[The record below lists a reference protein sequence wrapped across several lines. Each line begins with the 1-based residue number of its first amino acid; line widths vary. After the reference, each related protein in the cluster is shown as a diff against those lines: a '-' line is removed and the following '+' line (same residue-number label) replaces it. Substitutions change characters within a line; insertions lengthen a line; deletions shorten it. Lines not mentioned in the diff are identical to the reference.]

1 MPDVRFLQIHT
12 LTTYPAALLNRDD
25 AGLAKRLPFG
35 GTTRARI
42 SSQCQKRHWRMAS
55 DQWALCR
62 IPDLSDRD
70 FGIRSRRIF
79 SDRIASPLISE
90 GFDASNVIEVV
101 SALRERLF
109 PKQDDGTTAE
119 GDGDSGSGRRRT
131 RQKADDQLVSLRFD
145 QAFLLGRAEIEYL
158 TDLCRRVLA
167 GNDELKQAL
176 FEKPKKKSSLTPFQ
190 RDLRADLTD
199 NLKEIAKGTIVPR
212 SVEAALFGRMV
223 TSDLVSNPDAA
234 IHVAHAFTVHE
245 IERELDFMTAVDDL
259 KDASEGDDAGAAGMF
274 DMELAS
280 GLYYGYVVV
289 DTPLLVKNLSKDR
302 AIAGKVVEHLVHLIA
317 QVSPGAKK
325 GSTAPYA
332 WAELVLVEA
341 GARQP
346 RTLANAFRTAIPLR
360 RNSGALLETAVA
372 KMEDHVSKLDG
383 GYGRHEARRVLN
395 LSDTKLASAAPLDL
409 DALAEWSGHAVCA
422 GVAQ

>member
-42 SSQCQKRHWRMAS
+42 SSQCQKRHWRTAS
-55 DQWALCR
+55 DQWALR
-62 IPDLSDRD
+62 TISGLSDRD

-79 SDRIASPLISE
+79 SDRIASTLKSE
-90 GFDASNVIEVV
+90 GFDVSKVVEVV

-109 PKQDDGTTAE
+109 PAKDDGTTTQ
-119 GDGDSGSGRRRT
+119 GGGNGGSGRGHA
-131 RQKADDQLVSLRFD
+131 RQQPEDPLLSLQFD
-145 QAFLLGRAEIEYL
+145 QAFLMGRAEIEYL
-158 TDLCRRVLA
+158 TDLCRQVLS
-167 GNDELKQAL
+167 GDEERRQAL
-176 FEKPKKKSSLTPFQ
+176 FEKPKKKSSLTSFQ
-190 RDLRADLTD
+190 KDLRSDLTD
-199 NLKEIAKGTIVPR
+199 NLQELVKGTTLPQ
-212 SVEAALFGRMV
+212 SLEAALFGRMV
-223 TSDLVSNPDAA
+223 TSDLVANPDAA

-259 KDASEGDDAGAAGMF
+259 KSKEEGDDAGAAGMF

-280 GLYYGYVVV
+280 GLYYGYSVV
-289 DTPLLVKNLSKDR
+289 DVPLLVDNLAEDR
-302 AIAGKVVEHLVHLIA
+302 AIAGKVVEHLIHLIA

-341 GARQP
+341 GTRQP
-346 RTLANAFRTAIPLR
+346 RTLANAFRTAIRLR
-360 RNSGALLETAVA
+360 GNSGPLLETVVE
-372 KMEDHVSKLDG
+372 KMEDHLSKLDG
-383 GYGRHEARRVLN
+383 GYGEHEARRVLN
-395 LSDTKLASAAPLDL
+395 LSNAKLASAAPLAL
-409 DALAEWSGHAVCA
+409 DELAKWSGQAVCA
-422 GVAQ
+422 GVAE

>member
-1 MPDVRFLQIHT
+1 LD
-12 LTTYPAALLNRDD
+12 
-25 AGLAKRLPFG
+25 
-35 GTTRARI
+35 RASR
-42 SSQCQKRHWRMAS
+42 SGFFHE
-55 DQWALCR
+55 
-62 IPDLSDRD
+62 P
-70 FGIRSRRIF
+70 IRKAVERIF
-79 SDRIASPLISE
+79 LTQLYGKNAED
-90 GFDASNVIEVV
+90 
-101 SALRERLF
+101 
-109 PKQDDGTTAE
+109 PKK
-119 GDGDSGSGRRRT
+119 R
-131 RQKADDQLVSLRFD
+131 
-145 QAFLLGRAEIEYL
+145 
-158 TDLCRRVLA
+158 
-167 GNDELKQAL
+167 QAL
-176 FEKPKKKSSLTPFQ
+176 FFGEP
-190 RDLRADLTD
+190 
-199 NLKEIAKGTIVPR
+199 EIEFLVDKA
-212 SVEAALFGRMV
+212 VEALSASSSEAAEKKAEQFFKDERENLRTLKNGAGLESALFGRMV
-223 TSDLVSNPDAA
+223 TSDPAANTDAA

-259 KDASEGDDAGAAGMF
+259 KRAEEGDDAGAAGMF

-289 DTPLLVKNLSKDR
+289 DVPLLVQNLAEDR
-302 AIAGKVVEHLVHLIA
+302 VIAGKVAEHLVHLIA

-409 DALAEWSGHAVCA
+409 DALAEWSGQAVCA
-422 GVAQ
+422 GVAE

>member
-1 MPDVRFLQIHT
+1 VRFLQIHT

-42 SSQCQKRHWRMAS
+42 SSQCQKRHWRMACE
-55 DQWALCR
+55 DPWAL
-62 IPDLSDRD
+62 
-70 FGIRSRRIF
+70 RRIGVPMG
-79 SDRIASPLISE
+79 SRTKEIVGVILERASAE
-90 GFDASNVIEVV
+90 GFFPEPTRDSV
-101 SALRERLF
+101 ERVFLTQLYGKNAED
-109 PKQDDGTTAE
+109 PKK
-119 GDGDSGSGRRRT
+119 R
-131 RQKADDQLVSLRFD
+131 
-145 QAFLLGRAEIEYL
+145 
-158 TDLCRRVLA
+158 
-167 GNDELKQAL
+167 QAL
-176 FEKPKKKSSLTPFQ
+176 FFGEPEIEFLAEKAAQALRSETPEKAAEAAEKFFKED
-190 RDLRADLTD
+190 RENLRA
-199 NLKEIAKGTIVPR
+199 LKNGAGLE
-212 SVEAALFGRMV
+212 SALFGRMV
-223 TSDLVSNPDAA
+223 TSDPAANTDAA

-259 KDASEGDDAGAAGMF
+259 KSASEGDDAGAAGMF

-289 DTPLLVKNLSKDR
+289 DVPLLVDNLAKDR
-302 AIAGKVVEHLVHLIA
+302 AIAGKVIEHLVHLIA

-346 RTLANAFRTAIPLR
+346 RTVANAFRTPVSIR
-360 RNSGALLETAVA
+360 GNSSPLLETAVA
-372 KMEDHVSKLDG
+372 KIENHLSKLDG
-383 GYGRHEARRVLN
+383 GYGQHEARRVLN

-409 DALAEWSGHAVCA
+409 DALAKWSSQAVST
-422 GVAQ
+422 GVAG